1 MNNKTFVSI
10 RKTRRKRKKTSP
22 MAQTTPVWRRLGS
35 SRRRRRPTPTPHCC
49 RCPVVYSVDYNLI
62 ELNVSS
68 SPGCPAV
75 SWSWNIFAIS
85 FRKLSNKTFIR
96 IKKTR
101 RKRRKNT
108 PMAQTTRV
116 WCRLGPSSSSSSSS
130 SPCPRVPN
138 PYSQLLSSLS
148 YFLLLFP
155 LFVVVA
161 LLLTAC

>member
-1 MNNKTFVSI
+1 
-10 RKTRRKRKKTSP
+10 

-96 IKKTR
+96 IKKHKEKEEKTHLWP
-101 RKRRKNT
+101 KQH
-108 PMAQTTRV
+108 ASGVV
-116 WCRLGPSSSSSSSS
+116 WARPRHPHRPRALALVSLIPIPNCCRLCRTFCCCSRCS
-130 SPCPRVPN
+130 
-138 PYSQLLSSLS
+138 
-148 YFLLLFP
+148 LLL
-155 LFVVVA
+155 
-161 LLLTAC
+161 LLMSQA